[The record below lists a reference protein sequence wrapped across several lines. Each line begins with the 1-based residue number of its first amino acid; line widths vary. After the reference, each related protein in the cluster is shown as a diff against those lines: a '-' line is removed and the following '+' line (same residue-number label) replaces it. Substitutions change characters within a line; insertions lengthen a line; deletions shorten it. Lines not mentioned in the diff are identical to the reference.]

1 MGAFPCY
8 TEVHYLRGRGAEKK
22 GKSLESGE
30 GINNPQGPTIY
41 IVQGTL
47 FNTL

>member
-1 MGAFPCY
+1 MGAFLCY
-8 TEVHYLRGRGAEKK
+8 REVPYLRGRGAGEK

-30 GINNPQGPTIY
+30 GMNKPQGPTIY